1 MPDWTKVLALV
12 LLIAQVSSA
21 PSFTERKTLADSVI
35 LIPGALSRIETYGR
49 EPCETSYASLDSQQK
64 ALLDG
69 L

>member
-1 MPDWTKVLALV
+1 
-12 LLIAQVSSA
+12 
-21 PSFTERKTLADSVI
+21 LADSVI